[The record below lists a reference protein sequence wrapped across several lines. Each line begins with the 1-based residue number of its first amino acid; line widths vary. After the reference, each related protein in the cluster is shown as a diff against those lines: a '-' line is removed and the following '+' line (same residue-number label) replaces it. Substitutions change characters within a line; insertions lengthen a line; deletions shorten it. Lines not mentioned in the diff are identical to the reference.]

1 VKPEVE
7 PPEPSATDA
16 SVKGKTTQ
24 PEPTSG
30 SEDKALLGSATGGLA
45 TAIAAVFAALCCVG
59 PSTVAVLGAGGALAA
74 ASLKPYRP
82 YLLLASLAMILYG
95 FWRAYRT
102 TGPNQQGVA
111 CPTRI
116 GRFTRKALWFAAIV
130 WVAAAVLFRG

>member
-1 VKPEVE
+1 M
-7 PPEPSATDA
+7 SDTN
-16 SVKGKTTQ
+16 
-24 PEPTSG
+24 SG
-30 SEDKALLGSATGGLA
+30 SEDKALVSSATGGLA
-45 TAIAAVFAALCCVG
+45 AAIASVFAALCCIG

-102 TGPNQQGVA
+102 TGLNRQGVT
-111 CPTRI
+111 CPTRL
-116 GRFTRKALWFAAIV
+116 GRFTRIALWLAAII